1 MYKMN
6 FLSDECAELA
16 AMQKELELQKAAKAL
31 VLQRKWTQYFN
42 LQFELGLLGN
52 DSFGT
57 AYTKLRNDIKDLKN
71 KLKSEY
77 QLSERF
83 EYLWITV
90 SMSPNVDLG
99 LAGSETATNRFKRK
113 IERFCNR
120 KMFSSYIFVLEQR
133 NELIPFAG
141 LTAAE
146 VGKPLPTAKLVP
158 SGPKWFCGQHSH
170 LLLKR
175 NPAYCY
181 SQIVRNTKNTFRSW
195 CDVENSKILH
205 IRKCPSEFVPDKL
218 EYILGTKTAEGKSGK
233 QLMDVKWRSENGLEK
248 FYESDDKFFSHFKS

>member
-1 MYKMN
+1 MLYHNMN
-6 FLSDECAELA
+6 TLPVECSELV
-16 AMQKELELQKAAKAL
+16 AMQKELDLQKAAKAE
-31 VLQRKWTQYFN
+31 VLKRKWTQYFN

-57 AYTKLRNDIKDLKN
+57 AYTKLRNDIKDLKT
-71 KLKSEY
+71 KLKAEY

-90 SMSPNVDLG
+90 SMSPNCPVTG
-99 LAGSETATNRFKRK
+99 NETATARFKRK

-120 KMFSSYIFVLEQR
+120 KLFSSYIFVLEQR
-133 NELIPFAG
+133 DTLEGTYVCDYDLQG
-141 LTAAE
+141 
-146 VGKPLPTAKLVP
+146 VP
-158 SGPKWFCGQHSH
+158 NWYVGQHAH

-175 NPAYCY
+175 NPSYCY
-181 SQIVRNTKNTFRSW
+181 SQIVRNTKNTFRMW

-205 IRKCPSEFVPDKL
+205 IRKCPAKFLPDKL

-233 QLMDVKWRSENGLEK
+233 QLMDVKWRSENDIEN